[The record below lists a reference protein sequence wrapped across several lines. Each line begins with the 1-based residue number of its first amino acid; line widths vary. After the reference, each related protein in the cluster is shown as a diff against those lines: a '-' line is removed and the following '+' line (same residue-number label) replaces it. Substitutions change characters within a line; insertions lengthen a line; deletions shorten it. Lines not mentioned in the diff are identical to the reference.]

1 MAFYPEFTH
10 QLSVTRQ
17 HEAESAAAR
26 AHLAS
31 TVPDARHPERNRR
44 HGGHVFGRPAGAAR
58 A

>member
-1 MAFYPEFTH
+1 MAFYPEFAH

-26 AHLAS
+26 ARLVS
-31 TVPDARHPERNRR
+31 TALDARHPEPNRR
-44 HGGHVFGRPAGAAR
+44 HGGHVFGRPAGAAP